1 MEFSIKVTDKQL
13 DVIGMALGL
22 RPYYEVA
29 DLIVSLNR
37 QVNEQQQRPAEPPVL
52 DVPV

>member
-37 QVNEQQQRPAEPPVL
+37 QVNEQQRPAEPPVL